1 MVMNSTVMLDH
12 LSFRYQRK
20 TVDALHDISYHMAPQ
35 HITAIIGPSGA
46 GKSTL
51 CAAIAG
57 FMPQFF
63 RGQVNG
69 TITVNHQSPLTSS
82 IIEMLPHVTMV
93 TSQASSQISGVCFT
107 VAEEVGFA
115 LQNLGL
121 APDLIRQ
128 RVNDALSTMD
138 IAHLAER
145 SPFALSGGQQ
155 QRMVIAA
162 ALALQPPVM
171 VFDEPTAQLDPPAVA
186 ALGVTLK
193 SLAGLGHTIIVAEH
207 HLDWVAT
214 FADAVVV
221 LDQGQLVASGTPRH
235 VFGMYPQKSGRPYG
249 LRLQTYLAQQGI
261 CDPPHIVQ
269 TIDQLV
275 LTPPPSLQPPVTHQA
290 SPAQPTPLL
299 QVDNVHF
306 AYTPEAP
313 VLNGVSM
320 QIGAGER
327 IALLGRNGAGK
338 STLLRHLNGLLRPT
352 AGVVRIHG
360 HDIARRAPGQNAKHV
375 GIVFQDVRNQLFA
388 ATIRDEV
395 SFGPRIQGVSPHEIQ
410 RRVEHA
416 LAICGL
422 TDVADT
428 HPYDIAPARRRLV
441 ATAAVMALESDIL
454 ALDEPSAGLDEASV
468 QQLVSAIDTTTSQGR
483 SVVLVSH
490 DLNLCA
496 AYTERVIL
504 LKAGRV
510 AIDSTWQALTLAELQ
525 LLADEVGLPIGHAL
539 ALRHQIAL
547 DTPLG
552 RHLCNPHALR

>member
-1 MVMNSTVMLDH
+1 MNASVTLEH

-20 TVDALHDISYHMAPQ
+20 TVDALHDLTYHITPQ
-35 HITAIIGPSGA
+35 QITAIIGPSGA

-51 CAAIAG
+51 CAIITG

-63 RGQVNG
+63 RGQVDG
-69 TITVNHQSPLTSS
+69 TITVNNHSPITSS
-82 IIEMLPHVTMV
+82 VIAMLPHVTLV

-121 APDLIRQ
+121 APDIIRQ
-128 RVNDALSTMD
+128 RVTDALHAMD

-162 ALALQPPVM
+162 ALALQPPVL
-171 VFDEPTAQLDPPAVA
+171 VFDEPTAQLDPPAVE

-193 SLAGLGHTIIVAEH
+193 SLATRGHTIIVAEH

-214 FADAVVV
+214 FADAVLV
-221 LDQGQLVASGTPRH
+221 LDQGQLVARGTPSH
-235 VFGMYPQKSGRPYG
+235 VFDMYPQKSGRPYG
-249 LRLQTYLAQQGI
+249 IRLHSYLMQQGI
-261 CDPPHIVQ
+261 CAPTHTIQ

-275 LTPPPSLQPPVTHQA
+275 LTPPPDLQPPVVAHMA
-290 SPAQPTPLL
+290 PAIATPIL
-299 QVDNVHF
+299 QIENVHF
-306 AYTPEAP
+306 AYTPDTP
-313 VLNGVSM
+313 VLNGINM
-320 QIGAGER
+320 HIGAGER

-352 AGVVRIHG
+352 TGIVRIHD
-360 HDIARRAPGQNAKHV
+360 HDIARRAPGHNAKHV

-388 ATIRDEV
+388 ATIRDEIA
-395 SFGPRIQGVSPHEIQ
+395 FGPRTLGLSANEVQ

-416 LAICGL
+416 LTTCGL
-422 TDVADT
+422 TDVADI

-454 ALDEPSAGLDEASV
+454 ALDEPSAGLDEASI
-468 QQLVSAIDTTTSQGR
+468 QQLVHAIDDTTARGR

-496 AYTERVIL
+496 AYTERVVLI
-504 LKAGRV
+504 KAGRV
-510 AIDSTWQALTLAELQ
+510 AIDSTWQALTRAELQ
-525 LLADEVGLPIGHAL
+525 LLDDEVGLPMGHAV
-539 ALRHQIAL
+539 ALRHQI
-547 DTPLG
+547 DTSTPLG
-552 RHLCNPHALR
+552 RHLCNPMALR